1 VLLAVPNVSDG
12 RDADAIAALG
22 AAFERDLLL
31 FDVHSDA
38 THNRSVFT
46 LGGEAGVIP
55 DGLLAGARVATNSID
70 MHPHRGAHPCIGALD
85 VCPVVYLRS
94 VDRDPARRGAVD
106 LADAIDRELDIPV
119 FLYGELASS
128 PERQERSYFRRGG
141 LPELTR
147 RMRAGELKPDRGP
160 AEPHR
165 TAGATLVTARPP
177 LAAFNVVLDT
187 SDLEAGQAV
196 AGELRES
203 EGGLPWVRA
212 IALEL
217 PRARIQIAIN
227 IHDPVAMPLGVVIA
241 EVRRLGEPR
250 GTRPVEAELVGLI
263 PEAAMEGYPE
273 DVPLA
278 GFDPDANLIERRLP
292 LLDG

>member
-1 VLLAVPNVSDG
+1 MLLAVPNVSEG

-22 AAFERDLLL
+22 AAFEHGLSL
-31 FDVHSDA
+31 FDLHSEA

-46 LGGEAGVIP
+46 LGGEPGAVP
-55 DGLLAGARVATNSID
+55 DALMAGARAATSAID
-70 MHPHRGAHPCIGALD
+70 MHAHQGVHPCVGALD

-94 VDRDPARRGAVD
+94 VDRDPARRAALDV
-106 LADAIDRELDIPV
+106 ADAIGRELDIPV

-128 PERQERSYFRRGG
+128 PERRERSYFRRGG

-147 RMRAGELKPDRGP
+147 RMRAGQVKPDRGP
-160 AEPHR
+160 GEPHR
-165 TAGATLVTARPP
+165 TAGGTLVTARSP

-187 SDLEAGQAV
+187 SELELGRAIA
-196 AGELRES
+196 AKLRES
-203 EGGLPWVRA
+203 DGGLPWVRA

-217 PRARIQIAIN
+217 PGGRIQIAIN
-227 IHDPVAMPLGVVIA
+227 VDDPVAMPLGAVIA

-263 PEAAMEGYPE
+263 PEAAMEGYPD

-278 GFDPDANLIERRLP
+278 GFAPDAHLIERRLP
-292 LLDG
+292 ALDG

>member
-1 VLLAVPNVSDG
+1 VLLAVPNVSEG
-12 RDADAIAALG
+12 RDADAIASLVS
-22 AAFERDLLL
+22 AFEHDLRLL
-31 FDVHSDA
+31 DLHSDA

-46 LGGEAGVIP
+46 LAGEPGAIL
-55 DGLLAGARVATNSID
+55 DALLAGARAATRTID
-70 MHPHRGAHPCIGALD
+70 MQTHQGAHPCVGALD

-94 VDRDPARRGAVD
+94 VDRDPARQDAVD
-106 LADAIDRELDIPV
+106 VADAIGRELGIPV

-165 TAGATLVTARPP
+165 TAGATLVTARTP

-187 SDLEAGQAV
+187 SELEAGQAV
-196 AGELRES
+196 AAELRES
-203 EGGLPWVRA
+203 GGGLPWVRA

-217 PRARIQIAIN
+217 PGPRIQIAIN

-250 GTRPVEAELVGLI
+250 GTSPVEAELVGLI

-278 GFDPDANLIERRLP
+278 RFDPDAHLIERRLP
-292 LLDG
+292 VPDG